1 MQLILPVA
9 SALALLGTVPGLAAQ
24 AAPAARIAAA
34 IRPESY
40 RAHLTFLADDALEG
54 RAPATRGGDLAAKYV
69 AAQFAR
75 LGLEPAGDDG
85 SFFHRIP
92 VVGLTPD
99 PELELEAPERR
110 TLRYRDDYVLWSM
123 RDEAEVEVTAP
134 ALFVGYGI
142 DAPESA
148 WNDFAGADVKG
159 KVIVALVNDPG
170 LRDATLF
177 RGSEL
182 TYYGRWTY
190 KLEEA
195 ERQGAAAILLV
206 HTTESATYPW
216 STVTGSWG
224 KAQVRLARTATPLL
238 LAGWLSEETAGRL
251 VAAGGQDLAALSVQ
265 AARPGFRAVPLG
277 VTIRAKVRSTLTRSE
292 TMNVVARLPG
302 TGPRSSEA
310 VLIGGHYDHLG
321 IGLPVAGDSIYN
333 GAQDNASG
341 TAGVLA
347 LAEAFV
353 ASGARPARSLLFM
366 AFGAEESGLIGSEAF
381 ARRPTIP
388 LRQLAAVMNVD
399 VVNLYGRTRDIGAL
413 GSEHSSLG
421 DTFAAAARAEGLQV
435 VEDRNARTE
444 GSFFRSDHFPF
455 AKAGV
460 PALSLASGLDF
471 VDRPAGWGQAQ
482 RDAYRAERYHR
493 PQDELFPSF
502 SVEGAVQQL
511 RVVARLVLAAA
522 DAPRQ
527 PSWKPTSEFAEVGR
541 ARMAR

>member
-1 MQLILPVA
+1 MQPLPSLA
-9 SALALLGTVPGLAAQ
+9 CAFALLGAVPMLAAQ
-24 AAPAARIAAA
+24 AAPATRVAAA
-34 IRPESY
+34 LSPEAY

-92 VVGLTPD
+92 VVALTPD
-99 PELELEAPERR
+99 PELEVAAPERR
-110 TLRYRDDYVLWSM
+110 SLRYRDEFVLWSM
-123 RDEAEVEVTAP
+123 RDEPEVEVAAP
-134 ALFVGYGI
+134 AVFVGYGI
-142 DAPESA
+142 DAPEA
-148 WNDFAGADVKG
+148 NWNDFAGADVQG
-159 KVIVALVNDPG
+159 KIIVALVNDPG
-170 LRDATLF
+170 LRDAALF
-177 RGSEL
+177 RGKEL

-224 KAQVRLARTATPLL
+224 KTQVRLARTATPLL
-238 LAGWLSEETAGRL
+238 MAGWLSEETAGRL
-251 VAAGGQDLAALSVQ
+251 FAAGGQDLAALSEQ

-277 VTIRAKVRSTLTRSE
+277 VTLRAKVRSSLTSSE
-292 TMNVVARLPG
+292 TVNVVARLPG
-302 TGPRSSEA
+302 KGPRSTEA

-321 IGLPVAGDSIYN
+321 IGMPVDGDSIYN
-333 GAQDNASG
+333 GALDNASG

-353 ASGARPARSLLFM
+353 AGRVQPERSLLFM
-366 AFGAEESGLIGSEAF
+366 TFGAEESGLIGSEAY

-388 LRQLAAVMNVD
+388 LRQLAAVLNVD
-399 VVNLYGRTRDIGAL
+399 VLNLYGRTRDIGAL

-421 DTFAAAARAEGLQV
+421 ASFAAAARAEGLRI
-435 VEDRNARTE
+435 VEDEMAGIE

-460 PALSLASGLDF
+460 PSLSLASGLDF
-471 VDRPAGWGQAQ
+471 VDRPADWGKAQ
-482 RDAYRAERYHR
+482 RAAYRAERYHR
-493 PQDELFPSF
+493 PQDELLPSY
-502 SVEGAVQQL
+502 SIDGALQQL
-511 RVVARLVLAAA
+511 RVVARLALALAT
-522 DAPRQ
+522 APGQ
-527 PSWKPTSEFAEVGR
+527 PTWNPASEFAGIGR
-541 ARMAR
+541 ARTSR

>member
-1 MQLILPVA
+1 MTSRLLTLCA
-9 SALALLGTVPGLAAQ
+9 FALLGALPTLSAQ
-24 AAPAARIAAA
+24 SAPAARLAGAV
-34 IRPESY
+34 RPEVY
-40 RAHLTFLADDALEG
+40 GAHLTFLADDALEG
-54 RAPATRGGDLAAKYV
+54 RAPATRGGDLAAKYI

-85 SFFHRIP
+85 SYFHRIP
-92 VVGLTPD
+92 IVAHTAA
-99 PELELEAPERR
+99 PELEVALPERR
-110 TLRYRDDYVLWSM
+110 ALRFRDDYVLWSM
-123 RDEAEVEVTAP
+123 RDEAEVDVSAP
-134 ALFVGYGI
+134 AVFVGYGI
-142 DAPESA
+142 DAPGAA

-159 KVIVALVNDPG
+159 RIIVALVNDPG
-170 LRDATLF
+170 LRDSTIF
-177 RGSEL
+177 RGKEL

-224 KAQVRLARTATPLL
+224 KTQVRLAREATPLL
-238 LAGWLSEETAGRL
+238 MAGWLSEESAGR
-251 VAAGGQDLAALSVQ
+251 VFAAGGHDLQALAAQ

-277 VTIRAKVRSTLTRSE
+277 VTLRARVRSTLTRSE
-292 TMNVVARLPG
+292 TTNVVGRLPG
-302 TGPRSSEA
+302 RGPLAAEA

-353 ASGARPARSLLFM
+353 VAGARPARSLLFM

-381 ARRPTIP
+381 ARRPTLP
-388 LRQLAAVMNVD
+388 LRQLAAVLNVD
-399 VVNLYGRTRDIGAL
+399 VTNLYGRTRDIGAL

-421 DTFAAAARAEGLQV
+421 ASFAAAARAEGLRIA
-435 VEDRNARTE
+435 EDTLARIE

-460 PALSLASGLDF
+460 PALSLAGGLDF
-471 VDRPAGWGQAQ
+471 VDRPPGWGQAQ
-482 RDAYRAERYHR
+482 RVAYRTERYHR
-493 PQDELFPSF
+493 PQDELFPGYSID
-502 SVEGAVQQL
+502 GALQQL
-511 RVVARLVLAAA
+511 RVVARLALAVA
-522 DAPRQ
+522 DATAQ
-527 PSWKPTSEFAEVGR
+527 PSWKPSSEFAEVGR
-541 ARMAR
+541 ARTAR